1 MDGAGVGQGWGWRRR
16 ARAAAGASS
25 PGAPRPSMT
34 ARALW
39 LLCLVAGWTAGAL
52 AAQGRGVPALDLLVL
67 RPALPSSPPGPPLT
81 ASPSPTASGPHGRKP
96 DPGGGGAKTP
106 GPREPA
112 IPDPSAW
119 PDSGRRKPTPP
130 SENRA
135 GFREATRAPAATPG
149 PRFAQAE
156 NRASPR
162 RAPESEVPPRRAR
175 PGAQRFPAPRAPP
188 RAAAAARTPHPNR
201 PRAAAPPPWPAE
213 PCARPCGADPDEH
226 EAFCASEF
234 AANGVVRGVD
244 ALGAGARLVTL
255 LLDGDGL
262 YRRDRL
268 YLAPDGFLFQV
279 HILALDSARCSRP
292 CPEFKLGTRYIVM
305 GHVYHKRR
313 QLPRDLLPRLKGRVR
328 PGDGLL
334 PVGSYVKR
342 FNRRRDRQVRAAMR
356 LQCS

>member
-52 AAQGRGVPALDLLVL
+52 AAQGR
-67 RPALPSSPPGPPLT
+67 
-81 ASPSPTASGPHGRKP
+81 ASGPHGRKP